1 MILLSSIAAGAAP
14 DPLKNL
20 TEVGAFTTTDPHDAE
35 FFKDYLFIADGNS
48 LLIYST
54 GDPERPRRV
63 GIYTGFDYPGKAY
76 GMSISEDQLYV
87 AAGVGWIYVLN
98 ISDPANPKKLYQFTY
113 PDFANDVAV
122 SGKYMYVADTNTG
135 MLIFDLSDP
144 GNPELAG
151 TFYVV
156 KSNVSGFFQG
166 WGGISV
172 AVSGNYAFLSAAQ
185 RQGFYVIDVSD
196 PTSPKEIFHSTGKEI
211 YDITVSGKDVYLAR
225 ADGTAQF
232 ELFDVSNPYLPGIAD
247 SFSILD
253 TADRS
258 AIAVHPSGD
267 YIYAA
272 AGGTWHIFR
281 MPDTTPPQIT
291 VEKPKQGEAFAE
303 PVINVSGKAFDKSG
317 IQEVLVDG
325 KFAGTE
331 VWNQVVTL
339 VEGTNNIIITAS
351 DKKGNNITER
361 LQVIYR
367 PILMPNIST
376 PMKTVNA
383 TPTIV
388 QAGAEKIKIIK
399 NPVFYIVVFVILVL
413 IYWLWMHRIKR

>member
-1 MILLSSIAAGAAP
+1 M
-14 DPLKNL
+14 
-20 TEVGAFTTTDPHDAE
+20 
-35 FFKDYLFIADGNS
+35 
-48 LLIYST
+48 
-54 GDPERPRRV
+54 
-63 GIYTGFDYPGKAY
+63 
-76 GMSISEDQLYV
+76 
-87 AAGVGWIYVLN
+87 
-98 ISDPANPKKLYQFTY
+98 YQFTY

-122 SGKYMYVADTNTG
+122 SGKYMYVADANTG

-144 GNPELAG
+144 GNPELVG

-156 KSNVSGFFQG
+156 KSNVSGFFSG

-211 YDITVSGKDVYLAR
+211 YDIATSGKDVYLAR

-232 ELFDVSNPYLPGIAD
+232 ELLDVSNPYLPRIAD

-253 TADRS
+253 AADRS

-291 VEKPKQGEAFAE
+291 VEKPGNRLTE
-303 PVINVSGKAFDKSG
+303 S
-317 IQEVLVDG
+317 IQ
-325 KFAGTE
+325 
-331 VWNQVVTL
+331 VT
-339 VEGTNNIIITAS
+339 
-351 DKKGNNITER
+351 
-361 LQVIYR
+361 YR
-367 PILMPNIST
+367 PAAQVTVAPVT
-376 PMKTVNA
+376 PVTA
-383 TPTIV
+383 TPS
-388 QAGAEKIKIIK
+388 AEGVNILFAILVILTCWLWLHKIKR
-399 NPVFYIVVFVILVL
+399 F
-413 IYWLWMHRIKR
+413 